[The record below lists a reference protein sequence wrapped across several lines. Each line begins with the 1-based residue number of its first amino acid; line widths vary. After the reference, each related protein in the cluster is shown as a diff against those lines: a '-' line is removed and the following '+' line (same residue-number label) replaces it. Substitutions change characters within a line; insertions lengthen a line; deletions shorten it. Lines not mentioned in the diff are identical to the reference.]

1 MIPEPYIE
9 ARDGPDALVAGFY
22 LLPRR
27 RAGRVDLPV
36 RIWFGPPED
45 DEGVQLDRSPRWQV
59 AVAGQVLD
67 FWEPVRLGGIT
78 IAGLDDIWPACA
90 AHPIDAGDYQYL
102 LARQSW
108 AAAHDP
114 SDPFAVPGGRI
125 DPMTA
130 PLPFI

>member
-1 MIPEPYIE
+1 M
-9 ARDGPDALVAGFY
+9 AGFY

-27 RAGRVDLPV
+27 RTGRVDLPV

-45 DEGVQLDRSPRWQV
+45 DEGVQLDRSPRWQI
-59 AVAGQVLD
+59 AVAGKVLD
-67 FWEPVRLGGIT
+67 FWEPLRLGGMT
-78 IAGLDDIWPACA
+78 ISGLDDVWPTCA
-90 AHPIDAGDYQYL
+90 AHPIDAGEYQYR

-114 SDPFAVPGGRI
+114 EDPFAVPGGRI

-130 PLPFI
+130 PLPFL